1 MPAPV
6 LLKRDWQKDH
16 VYLVQ
21 FPRAGC
27 IPSLSVFALKL
38 ETWLRM
44 TKIPYSNINNE
55 FTKFSSKKQ
64 IPFIELNGRQIPD
77 SNFCIEHLSRV
88 FKIDLE
94 GQLNPVEKAQAR
106 AFTYLLEESI
116 RWIIL
121 YNRGKNNKFMATEKG
136 FIRHY
141 TGAKKTL
148 FQYIFVE
155 QFRKKI
161 WKQCYYQGIGRHA
174 IDEVENIAKKDLTAL
189 SVFLGDK
196 QYFFG
201 SSPTTLDAIA
211 FGNLTQLFY
220 TPMDSNVLRKYMEE
234 NTPNLINFIQKMREI
249 YWKDWD
255 EACQTL
261 SLNTQNVSIN
271 IKK

>member
-1 MPAPV
+1 MPAPI
-6 LLKRDWQKDH
+6 LLKRDWQRDH

-27 IPSLSVFALKL
+27 IPSLSMFALKL

-44 TKIPYSNINNE
+44 TKIPYS
-55 FTKFSSKKQ
+55 
-64 IPFIELNGRQIPD
+64 
-77 SNFCIEHLSRV
+77 
-88 FKIDLE
+88 IDLE
-94 GQLNPVEKAQAR
+94 EQLNPMEKAQAR

-136 FIRHY
+136 FINHY
-141 TGAKKTL
+141 RGAKRTL
-148 FQYIFVE
+148 FQYVFVE

-161 WKQCYYQGIGRHA
+161 WKLCYYQGIGRHT

-189 SVFLGDK
+189 SIFLGDK

-220 TPMDSNVLRKYMEE
+220 TPMDSDVLRKYMEE
-234 NTPNLINFIQKMREI
+234 RTPNLINFIEKMREI

-261 SLNTQNVSIN
+261 SLNTQNVTIICSNIN
-271 IKK
+271 K